1 MTPSS
6 FVADRTGTPPA
17 LLLAWALGGAAILTQ
32 MVFPFTDGGS
42 NRLTILSVVLL
53 SAAALVHVTAT
64 RGGTSAL
71 GLLVVAGGGG
81 LVAEAVGVHTGVP
94 FGSYDYT
101 GTLGPEVLGVPAVVP
116 LAWLMMAYPAL
127 VAARRLAGPR
137 RLLVPLIAGWAL
149 TTWDVFLDPQMV
161 DAGHWRWDDPTPSL
175 PGVEDIPLTNFAGWL
190 VVAVLMCA
198 ALDRV
203 VARRPGETTDRD
215 LLPLTVFLWT
225 YASSVLAHAAFF
237 GRPPVALVGGLL
249 MGTVAIPLAVLLARH
264 RRRAGS

>member
-1 MTPSS
+1 
-6 FVADRTGTPPA
+6 
-17 LLLAWALGGAAILTQ
+17 

-64 RGGTSAL
+64 RGPTSAL
-71 GLLVVAGGGG
+71 GLLLVAGGGG
-81 LVAEAVGVHTGVP
+81 LVAEAVGVHTGIP

-127 VAARRLAGPR
+127 LAARRLAGSYRP
-137 RLLVPLIAGWAL
+137 LVPVLAGWAL

-161 DAGHWRWDDPTPSL
+161 DAGHWRWDHPTPSL

-190 VVAVLMCA
+190 VVAVVMCTV
-198 ALDRV
+198 LDRV
-203 VARRPGETTDRD
+203 VARTPRAATDGD

-225 YASSVLAHAAFF
+225 YASSVLAHALFF

-249 MGTVAIPLAVLLARH
+249 MGTVAIPLAVQLVRRH
-264 RRRAGS
+264 RREGGS